1 MEHSKSFFRAV
12 GALAVPAALQ
22 SLLQS
27 SFSIVDQ
34 IMIGQLGSVSV
45 AGVGIAGKFTS
56 MFSVLASA
64 VGAVAGI
71 MISQYL
77 GSKNQR
83 EIRRSFFGN
92 LMLCL
97 ALAGVF
103 TAVCL
108 GLPKQI
114 MGLYIPDGATVAAAA
129 GYLTIVAG
137 TFLPIAGSILLGT
150 LLRCMEKASLP
161 LYASIAAAL
170 LNTGLN
176 YALIFGKL
184 GFPAMGA
191 NGAAVATLVSQTAN
205 FLIMLLLFLPYRN
218 CLAACP
224 AAPRASFN
232 YRQYVRMLLPIL
244 VCELMWSLG
253 ENVYAAIY
261 GHLGTAAS
269 AAMTLINPIVGLTIG
284 ALCGLSQAAGVLIGK
299 RLGEGAFDDAYRE
312 SKKLILMGFAGAV
325 GLGLLVAAFRGVYV
339 EIYQVEPAVKAL
351 TGQILVAYALVV
363 PFKVM
368 NMILGGGIIR
378 SGGQTQYSM
387 AIDLIGTWGF
397 GVPLGLLAGFVL
409 KLSIP
414 YVYFILSLEECVRFG
429 LTVAVFRRR
438 KWMNSLDTAQG

>member
-45 AGVGIAGKFTS
+45 AGVGIAGNFTS

-92 LMLCL
+92 LLLCL

-414 YVYFILSLEECVRFG
+414 YVYFILSLEECVRFAIS
-429 LTVAVFRRR
+429 LVIFRKRLWMRR
-438 KWMNSLDTAQG
+438 LSA

>member
-414 YVYFILSLEECVRFG
+414 YVYLLLSLVECVRFAIS
-429 LTVAVFRRR
+429 LVIFRKRLWMRR
-438 KWMNSLDTAQG
+438 LSA

>member
-325 GLGLLVAAFRGVYV
+325 GLGLLVAAFRSVYV

-414 YVYFILSLEECVRFG
+414 YVYFILSLEECVRFAIS
-429 LTVAVFRRR
+429 LVIFRKRLWMRR
-438 KWMNSLDTAQG
+438 LSA

>member
-92 LMLCL
+92 LLLCL

-170 LNTGLN
+170 LTTGLN

-414 YVYFILSLEECVRFG
+414 YVYFILSLEECVRFAIS
-429 LTVAVFRRR
+429 LVIFRKRLWMRR
-438 KWMNSLDTAQG
+438 LSA

>member
-92 LMLCL
+92 LLLCL

-299 RLGEGAFDDAYRE
+299 RLGAGAFDDAYRE

-414 YVYFILSLEECVRFG
+414 YVYFILSLEECVRFAIS
-429 LTVAVFRRR
+429 LVIFRKRLWMRR
-438 KWMNSLDTAQG
+438 LSA

>member
-92 LMLCL
+92 LLLCL
-97 ALAGVF
+97 ALAGAF

-414 YVYFILSLEECVRFG
+414 YVYFILSLEECVRFAIS
-429 LTVAVFRRR
+429 LVIFRKRLWMRR
-438 KWMNSLDTAQG
+438 LSA

>member
-1 MEHSKSFFRAV
+1 MKPDKSFLRAV

-92 LMLCL
+92 LLLCL

-325 GLGLLVAAFRGVYV
+325 GLGLLVAAFRGIYV

-414 YVYFILSLEECVRFG
+414 YVYFILSLEECVRFAIS
-429 LTVAVFRRR
+429 LVIFRKRLWMRR
-438 KWMNSLDTAQG
+438 LSA

>member
-92 LMLCL
+92 LLLCL

-224 AAPRASFN
+224 AAPRTSFN

-325 GLGLLVAAFRGVYV
+325 GLGLLVAAFRGIYV

-363 PFKVM
+363 PYKVM

-414 YVYFILSLEECVRFG
+414 YVYFILSLEECVRFAIS
-429 LTVAVFRRR
+429 LVIFRKRLWMRR
-438 KWMNSLDTAQG
+438 LSA